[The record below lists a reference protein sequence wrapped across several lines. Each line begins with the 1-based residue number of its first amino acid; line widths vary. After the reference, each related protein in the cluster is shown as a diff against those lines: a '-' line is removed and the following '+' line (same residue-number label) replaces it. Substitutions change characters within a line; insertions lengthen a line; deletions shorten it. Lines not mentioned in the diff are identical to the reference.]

1 MFKVLNPGGVYMK
14 KIAIIMTII
23 LSFFLMS
30 CAVDP
35 SNVDTTSSELIDE
48 SVVSEETIRDLN
60 ARIETLEKELDS
72 TVRSTNASVKE
83 VRTLVDYLSLI
94 IKSERMLILHENR
107 DDEGITFQTSP
118 MRFMPSMRIS
128 VNSDSVPEGFVFYES
143 LDTRQVHLYF
153 EYDGYRAWLIT
164 YKVKDTQEIE
174 NSDVVI
180 YQDDDYS
187 IIQEVNLS
195 LDVID
200 SEQIEYYNNHRTFI
214 DTVTFELVTHYEG
227 YTGILQ

>member
-1 MFKVLNPGGVYMK
+1 MK

>member
-1 MFKVLNPGGVYMK
+1 MK
-14 KIAIIMTII
+14 KIALLMTIIMT
-23 LSFFLMS
+23 FFLMS

-35 SNVDTTSSELIDE
+35 SDEDATNSEIIDE
-48 SVVSEETIRDLN
+48 SNVSEETIRELN
-60 ARIETLEKELDS
+60 VRIETLEKELDS

-83 VRTLVDYLSLI
+83 VRALVDYLSLI
-94 IKSERMLILHENR
+94 IKSERMLLLHENR
-107 DDEGITFQTSP
+107 DDEGLTYQTSP
-118 MRFMPSMRIS
+118 MRFMPSMNIS

-164 YKVKDTQEIE
+164 YKVKDTQDVE
-174 NSDVVI
+174 NFDVVM
-180 YQDDDYS
+180 YQDDAYS

-200 SEQIEYYNNHRTFI
+200 SEQIEYYNNHRAFI
-214 DTVTFELVTHYEG
+214 DSVTFELVAHYEG

>member
-1 MFKVLNPGGVYMK
+1 MK

-143 LDTRQVHLYF
+143 LDTRQVHL
-153 EYDGYRAWLIT
+153 DR
-164 YKVKDTQEIE
+164 K
-174 NSDVVI
+174 SVV
-180 YQDDDYS
+180 
-187 IIQEVNLS
+187 
-195 LDVID
+195 
-200 SEQIEYYNNHRTFI
+200 
-214 DTVTFELVTHYEG
+214 
-227 YTGILQ
+227 